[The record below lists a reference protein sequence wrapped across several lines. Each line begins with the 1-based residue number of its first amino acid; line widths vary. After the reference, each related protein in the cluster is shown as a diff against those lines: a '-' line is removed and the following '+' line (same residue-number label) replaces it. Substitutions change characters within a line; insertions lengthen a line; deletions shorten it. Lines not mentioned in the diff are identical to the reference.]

1 MIESEGPSPVYRF
14 GGSDAVAGGEG
25 NDEIHT
31 SDDHR
36 DTVSCGPGTDRVTA
50 DVTDDVAADCETV
63 ERQFEPPWVRADGRP
78 IGVSIDDGATYTN
91 SLDVQV
97 TALGPDV
104 ATGLRISSDSGFA
117 NPLSVLRN
125 ASETYPFMLASSGPE
140 QKPKTVYVRFDGPG
154 LDPTVTFTDDII
166 FDQTPPSVDSARI
179 VGRNRGGVL
188 IRLRASD
195 GTSGVETA
203 QFAHN
208 RSKPWE
214 SVPYQELTSLP
225 RKPNWARVGDGAGN
239 ASGWHRVRP

>member
-1 MIESEGPSPVYRF
+1 MIKSEGPSPDYRF
-14 GGSDAVAGGEG
+14 GGTDAVAGGEG

-154 LDPTVTFTDDII
+154 RTRPSHSPTTSSSIRRRRPL
-166 FDQTPPSVDSARI
+166 TPPGSL
-179 VGRNRGGVL
+179 GG
-188 IRLRASD
+188 IAAGCWSGCASD
-195 GTSGVETA
+195 GRPASRLRSLPTTEQALGERPVSG
-203 QFAHN
+203 AHN
-208 RSKPWE
+208 PSA
-214 SVPYQELTSLP
+214 QAELGAC
-225 RKPNWARVGDGAGN
+225 RRRRRERV
-239 ASGWHRVRP
+239 

>member
-1 MIESEGPSPVYRF
+1 M
-14 GGSDAVAGGEG
+14 AGGEG

-117 NPLSVLRN
+117 SPLSVLRN

-140 QKPKTVYVRFDGPG
+140 QMPKTVYVRFDGPG

-179 VGRNRGGVL
+179 VGRSRGGVL

-195 GTSGVETA
+195 GDVRRRDRAVCPQPKQALGERSVSGAHKPSA
-203 QFAHN
+203 QA
-208 RSKPWE
+208 
-214 SVPYQELTSLP
+214 EL
-225 RKPNWARVGDGAGN
+225 GACRRRRRERLWL
-239 ASGWHRVRP
+239 ASGQPVGCRRGRGRPGTPE